1 MIQPLSVR
9 DLVFLKDVL
18 LLPLFFKAPNLIGM
32 RYERVSKASLIKYK
46 AQNSEFHINQAS
58 AKLWA
63 KGLDWRTAR
72 EIVTQAFE
80 GTFTETVG

>member
-1 MIQPLSVR
+1 
-9 DLVFLKDVL
+9 
-18 LLPLFFKAPNLIGM
+18 M
-32 RYERVSKASLIKYK
+32 RYERVQKASLIKYK
-46 AQNSEFHINQAS
+46 AQNMEFHINQAS

-80 GTFTETVG
+80 GTVTETVGW